1 MPFNVTELELIELSL
16 VDEPANPAARVVM
29 FKRYDTMND
38 DDKMKEL
45 IASGM
50 SEDEARKEVARMKRS
65 KGAGPSGD
73 QGKGGQSMSDQEKR
87 LVELEAANKRLEGS
101 VDALVKSLETEGYVV
116 QIADESVTVEKR
128 KAEDYIEVGGETIL
142 KSALPAGVLSVI
154 SKQADELA
162 AVTKKLEAE
171 ELVKRVSAEIPH
183 LAGDAVTKG
192 EVLKAIDA
200 IADEA
205 VRKAA
210 HAMLKGANALASKL
224 TREFGSV
231 APQETDAMTELNKM
245 AEDFAAEKKVT
256 FAKAFAEVT
265 KTGRG
270 AELFAKRN
278 HAQ

>member
-1 MPFNVTELELIELSL
+1 MPFNITELELIELSL

-29 FKRYDTMND
+29 FKRDTSTD
-38 DDKMKEL
+38 EQKIQEL
-45 IASGM
+45 IAGGM
-50 SEDEARKEVARMKRS
+50 AEAEARDQVARMRRN
-65 KGAGPSGD
+65 KGAGPTGD
-73 QGKGGQSMSDQEKR
+73 LGKGDNLMSDQEKR
-87 LVELEAANKRLEGS
+87 LEDLEAANKRLEGS
-101 VDALVKSLETEGYVV
+101 VDALVKSLESEGYVV
-116 QIADESVTVEKR
+116 QIADAAVTVEKR
-128 KAEDYIEVGGETIL
+128 KAEDYIEVGGERVL
-142 KSALPAGVLSVI
+142 KSALPASVLSVI

-162 AVTKKLEAE
+162 VVNKKLEAE
-171 ELVKRVSAEIPH
+171 ELTKRVTAEIPH

-192 EVLKAIDA
+192 AVLKAIDA

-210 HAMLKGANALASKL
+210 HAMLKGANAVASKM
-224 TREFGSV
+224 TREFGTV

-245 AEDFAAEKKVT
+245 AEDYAAEKKVT

-278 HAQ
+278 NVQ

>member
-1 MPFNVTELELIELSL
+1 MPFNITELELIELSL

-29 FKRYDTMND
+29 FKRDTSTD
-38 DDKMKEL
+38 EQKIQEL
-45 IASGM
+45 IAGGM
-50 SEDEARKEVARMKRS
+50 AEAEARDQVARMRRN
-65 KGAGPSGD
+65 KGAGPTGD
-73 QGKGGQSMSDQEKR
+73 LGKGDNSMSDQEKR
-87 LVELEAANKRLEGS
+87 LEDLEAANKRLEGS
-101 VDALVKSLETEGYVV
+101 VDALVKSLESEGYVV
-116 QIADESVTVEKR
+116 QIADAAVTVEKR
-128 KAEDYIEVGGETIL
+128 KAEDYIEVGGEMVL
-142 KSALPAGVLSVI
+142 KSALPASVLSVI

-162 AVTKKLEAE
+162 VVNKKLEAE
-171 ELVKRVSAEIPH
+171 ELTKRVTAEIPH

-192 EVLKAIDA
+192 AVLKAIDA

-210 HAMLKGANALASKL
+210 HAMLKGANAVASKM
-224 TREFGSV
+224 TREFGTV

-245 AEDFAAEKKVT
+245 AEDYAAEKKVT

-278 HAQ
+278 NVQ

>member
-29 FKRYDTMND
+29 FKRYDMMTD

-50 SEDEARKEVARMKRS
+50 SEDDARKEVARMKRN
-65 KGAGPSGD
+65 KGPGPSGD
-73 QGKGGQSMSDQEKR
+73 KGKGGQSMSDQEKR
-87 LVELEAANKRLEGS
+87 LGELEAANKRLEGS

-116 QIADESVTVEKR
+116 QLADEAVTVEKR

-142 KSALPAGVLSVI
+142 KSALPAGVLAVI

-171 ELVKRVSAEIPH
+171 EMVKRVNAELPY
-183 LAGDAVTKG
+183 LAGDNATKG
-192 EVLKAIDA
+192 ALLKALDA
-200 IADEA
+200 ITDEA
-205 VRKAA
+205 IRKAA
-210 HAMLKGANALASKL
+210 HAMLKGANAFASKL

-245 AEDFAAEKKVT
+245 AEDHAAEKKVT
-256 FAKAFAEVT
+256 FEKAFAEVT

-278 HAQ
+278 AAQ